1 MKINIALWYYLKYK
15 VSDIWYFYF
24 VHVINIL
31 IGKCPIQIKR
41 KCDMTNETK
50 KCPFCGEEIMAVAKK
65 CKHCGEW
72 LDKEENSKTKECPI
86 CGETIPESATKC
98 EHCGEELQK
107 ESVAV
112 KINQTNELPQEAKK
126 YNWGP
131 LFAGFIWGF
140 FNGMPKNILII
151 LLVLFLCSFIP
162 VIGILVSICY
172 YGLLI
177 WAGTKGNTWAWN
189 NKNWKSV
196 EEFNNCQIKWVVFP
210 IGICLIIA
218 GIWVAICGI

>member
-1 MKINIALWYYLKYK
+1 MKINIALWYYFKHN

-24 VHVINIL
+24 IHVINL
-31 IGKCPIQIKR
+31 VIGKCPMQIKR
-41 KCDMTNETK
+41 KYDMTNETK

-65 CKHCGEW
+65 CKHCGE
-72 LDKEENSKTKECPI
+72 
-86 CGETIPESATKC
+86 
-98 EHCGEELQK
+98 ELQK
-107 ESVAV
+107 ESVVV

-131 LFAGFIWGF
+131 FFTGFIWGF

-189 NKNWKSV
+189 NKKWKSV

>member
-1 MKINIALWYYLKYK
+1 MKINIALWYYFKHK

-24 VHVINIL
+24 IHVIYIV
-31 IGKCPIQIKR
+31 IGKCPMQIKR

-107 ESVAV
+107 ESVVV

-131 LFAGFIWGF
+131 FFTGFIWGF

-151 LLVLFLCSFIP
+151 SIVLWACSFIP
-162 VIGILVSICY
+162 QIGLVF
-172 YGLLI
+172 GLSNSFLQI
-177 WAGTKGNTWAWN
+177 WAGTKGNAWAWN
-189 NKNWKSV
+189 NKKWNSV
-196 EEFNNCQIKWVVFP
+196 EEFNNYQVKWVVFP
-210 IGICLIIA
+210 IGIYLIFA
-218 GIWVAICGI
+218 GIWVAIYGI